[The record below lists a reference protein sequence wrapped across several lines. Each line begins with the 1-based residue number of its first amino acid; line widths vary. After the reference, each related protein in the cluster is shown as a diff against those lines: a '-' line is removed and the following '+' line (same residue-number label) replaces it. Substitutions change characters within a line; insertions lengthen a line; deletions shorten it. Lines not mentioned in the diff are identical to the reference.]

1 VLHRTFEASE
11 LCSGFGS
18 GEKLCTDLYGFVPKS
33 GAQSAT
39 NGAACLAGHA
49 TPVEGDQALTKR
61 KPIAAAFMF
70 TVLATTACGGQDVA
84 VKPAAT
90 TSQTTP
96 ATSSPASRLTPTIDP
111 KAQPAVAAYLNFVA
125 ARAEA
130 LKSPRQLGKNYLP
143 AADFTKFSF
152 DPVRGQ
158 ANASIVS
165 LAEQGLLFKG
175 DPGRP
180 RVIVAAIEP
189 NAKPYPKVVLKD
201 CPTPTPT
208 WRIYDA
214 KTGKD
219 VTLPL
224 PAGTQPT
231 PYLSKVEV
239 IYYQGR
245 WGVSK
250 IDADTSRTCTA

>member
-1 VLHRTFEASE
+1 MSRGSCHTF
-11 LCSGFGS
+11 GWDH
-18 GEKLCTDLYGFVPKS
+18 T
-33 GAQSAT
+33 
-39 NGAACLAGHA
+39 
-49 TPVEGDQALTKR
+49 LTKR
-61 KPIAAAFMF
+61 NLIATAF
-70 TVLATTACGGQDVA
+70 TLAVLATAACGNDVV
-84 VKPAAT
+84 VKPTAT
-90 TSQTTP
+90 MSSTISG
-96 ATSSPASRLTPTIDP
+96 TSSPMSSPTPAIPP
-111 KAQPAVAAYLNFVA
+111 KAQPAVDAYVNFVA

-130 LKSPRQLGKNYLP
+130 LKNPRKLGKSYLP

-165 LAEQGLLFKG
+165 LGEQGLLFKG

-180 RVIVAAIEP
+180 RVKVAAIESD
-189 NAKPYPKVVLKD
+189 AKPYPMVVLKD

-224 PAGTQPT
+224 PTGAQPT
-231 PYLSKVEV
+231 PYLSTVEV

-250 IDADTSRTCTA
+250 IVADSSRTCTA

>member
-1 VLHRTFEASE
+1 M
-11 LCSGFGS
+11 
-18 GEKLCTDLYGFVPKS
+18 
-33 GAQSAT
+33 
-39 NGAACLAGHA
+39 
-49 TPVEGDQALTKR
+49 R
-61 KPIAAAFMF
+61 KMLIAAAVTL
-70 TVLATTACGGQDVA
+70 TVMSVAACGGDNVA
-84 VKPAAT
+84 VKPTATKSPT
-90 TSQTTP
+90 TS
-96 ATSSPASRLTPTIDP
+96 ATSSPTSSATPTIDP
-111 KAQPAVAAYLNFVA
+111 KAQPAVDAYMNFVA

-130 LKSPRQLGKNYLP
+130 LKNPRKLGQSYLP

-165 LAEQGLLFKG
+165 LGDQGQLFKG

-180 RVIVAAIEP
+180 RVKVAAIESD
-189 NAKPYPKVVLKD
+189 AKPYPKVVLKD

-219 VTLPL
+219 MTLPL

-231 PYLSKVEV
+231 PYLSTVEV